1 MKERRKFQRYDINM
15 SLRVAIMPQAGLSER
30 IDHEGIN
37 VAAGGMLIKRGQ
49 SLPKSSPIKIEIIFH
64 FEELKTLENIEGAL
78 IMTVTGHVVR
88 TEPERTAIRFNED
101 FEMSQSLSF
110 LLEKA
115 PENIV
120 YSGEK
125 NSVQLGLADLNN

>member
-1 MKERRKFQRYDINM
+1 
-15 SLRVAIMPQAGLSER
+15 
-30 IDHEGIN
+30 
-37 VAAGGMLIKRGQ
+37 
-49 SLPKSSPIKIEIIFH
+49 LPKSSPIKIEIIFH

-88 TEPERTAIRFNED
+88 TETERTAIRFNED

-125 NSVQLGLADLNN
+125 NSVQLGLANLNNWVFSQPSG